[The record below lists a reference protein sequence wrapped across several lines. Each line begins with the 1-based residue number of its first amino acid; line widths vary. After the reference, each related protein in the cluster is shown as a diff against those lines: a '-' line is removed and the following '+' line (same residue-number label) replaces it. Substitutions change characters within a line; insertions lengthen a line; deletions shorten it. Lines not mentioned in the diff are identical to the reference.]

1 MYSNVYQGEFGS
13 IRNLISKNEFQK
25 AYDLLQKI
33 SNKCS
38 EWYYLTGLSAMNIGY
53 YDEGEEY
60 IKTAAT
66 MEPTNTVMLLINI
79 TNIEMITTVIHT
91 ITTEENKM
99 I

>member
-60 IKTAAT
+60 I
-66 MEPTNTVMLLINI
+66 NTVMLLINI

>member
-38 EWYYLTGLSAMNIGY
+38 EW
-53 YDEGEEY
+53 
-60 IKTAAT
+60 
-66 MEPTNTVMLLINI
+66 
-79 TNIEMITTVIHT
+79 
-91 ITTEENKM
+91 
-99 I
+99 

>member
-66 MEPTNTVMLLINI
+66 MAMTVVIHYANYGVLINVANVVVA
-79 TNIEMITTVIHT
+79 T
-91 ITTEENKM
+91 
-99 I
+99 